1 MARRTFGDMRK
12 VWDTK
17 RLSDNVKLRMY
28 EAMVISRLVY
38 GHEAYVLDEKTKK
51 ALRNFNAR
59 CLHRITGRE
68 YAAESREATTTFDTI
83 GKLRARRLQWLGHML
98 RASKDRLI
106 HVAVA
111 QMIDHRQDGD
121 LPRPRRRGRSHPCP
135 PASAP
140 RSAPR
145 TRRGRS

>member
-59 CLHRITGRE
+59 CLHR
-68 YAAESREATTTFDTI
+68 TTVP
-83 GKLRARRLQWLGHML
+83 AC
-98 RASKDRLI
+98 
-106 HVAVA
+106 
-111 QMIDHRQDGD
+111 
-121 LPRPRRRGRSHPCP
+121 PGRSCLQT
-135 PASAP
+135 SC
-140 RSAPR
+140 RQR
-145 TRRGRS
+145 